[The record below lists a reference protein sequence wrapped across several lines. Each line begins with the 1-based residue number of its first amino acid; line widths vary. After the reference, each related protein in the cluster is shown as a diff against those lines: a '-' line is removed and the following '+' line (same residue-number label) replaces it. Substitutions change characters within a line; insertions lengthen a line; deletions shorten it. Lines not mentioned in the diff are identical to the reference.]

1 MKDSISKNLVPLLSK
16 VKGKKPVIIVA
27 TVIVAIV
34 GYLAVQKGYISQTVV
49 NNFISSGKIDSIFT
63 MPATDIIK

>member
-1 MKDSISKNLVPLLSK
+1 MKESISNNVISVFSK

-34 GYLAVQKGYISQTVV
+34 GYLAVQKGYISQAVV
-49 NNFISSGKIDSIFT
+49 DSFISSGKIDSMFT
-63 MPATDIIK
+63 MPAADIVK